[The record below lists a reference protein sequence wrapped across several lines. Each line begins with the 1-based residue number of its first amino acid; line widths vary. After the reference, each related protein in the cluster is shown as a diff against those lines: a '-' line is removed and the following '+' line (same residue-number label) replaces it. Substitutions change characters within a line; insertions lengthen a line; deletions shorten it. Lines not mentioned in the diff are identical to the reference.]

1 MFHFADVVSGSISFS
16 AVWRYQS
23 VSSLLLVAV
32 ANELL
37 GTARNLLVASLAL
50 DLLNDRRPPVSA
62 EWPHKSPAL
71 RPRVMF
77 LNQLIGSYH
86 ATTEQPEMCTNALLL
101 LLFAS
106 TAVTVYPSAVDGRFG
121 STDVKD
127 QDKMRYGC

>member
-37 GTARNLLVASLAL
+37 GTARNLLVAWLAV
-50 DLLNDRRPPVSA
+50 DLLNDRRPPVRA

-71 RPRVMF
+71 HPRVMF
-77 LNQLIGSYH
+77 LNQLIG
-86 ATTEQPEMCTNALLL
+86 
-101 LLFAS
+101 
-106 TAVTVYPSAVDGRFG
+106 
-121 STDVKD
+121 
-127 QDKMRYGC
+127 